1 MQPNYF
7 PKLKDKNFLKQLL
20 RSQMNFVPL
29 VSGHGLTADSFF
41 LLVAFI
47 SLSSPEQV
55 FFFVS
60 MKAQKYIDCSR
71 HLEKLLQNWG
81 RRGRQGGGGKDEI
94 FFSAPPSPSSIL
106 TDQPLSWWQEK
117 ISIMVC
123 TAKYS
128 CFAGYHLLSSNCFHK
143 SKGSLFTLP
152 WTHTPSGTI
161 CLWPGRVLF

>member
-1 MQPNYF
+1 MSSEACWVGQWTKLFSQDKRQKF
-7 PKLKDKNFLKQLL
+7 PKTVVKISNEFCSTCQW
-20 RSQMNFVPL
+20 SW
-29 VSGHGLTADSFF
+29 TDSWLF
-41 LLVAFI
+41 
-47 SLSSPEQV
+47 LSSF

-81 RRGRQGGGGKDEI
+81 RRSRQGGGGKEEI
-94 FFSAPPSPSSIL
+94 FFHSSPVPFLYFNTL
-106 TDQPLSWWQEK
+106 TSRWQEK

-143 SKGSLFTLP
+143 SKGSLFSLP

-161 CLWPGRVLF
+161 FLWPGRVLF